1 MQTRSTYEGPRGASG
16 YDATFAPPRQELVS
30 GERKRKA
37 LVVVEEGGEAYKP
50 VQPLGVLSSFCFPE
64 CQYPIK
70 PNPVWLTYEED
81 YIGERRSL
89 DESSLRGSVCVTLL
103 PVIPRNIGMF
113 EAVRYL
119 PKQLLRRITS
129 AFSTTSTVHLA
140 FIDRPSLS
148 WLTDSSSSSA
158 RRYLSW

>member
-1 MQTRSTYEGPRGASG
+1 
-16 YDATFAPPRQELVS
+16 
-30 GERKRKA
+30 
-37 LVVVEEGGEAYKP
+37 
-50 VQPLGVLSSFCFPE
+50 
-64 CQYPIK
+64 
-70 PNPVWLTYEED
+70 
-81 YIGERRSL
+81 
-89 DESSLRGSVCVTLL
+89 
-103 PVIPRNIGMF
+103 MF

-158 RRYLSW
+158 RRDLLMATAAILPPRIGLKIIHVKQFQVCDREGMSYYLGSTTQ